1 MNDEN
6 GAERKNTSS
15 NSGGY
20 VIYILNWDPEIIMGK
35 KKKKK
40 RFHFLAKIHLGSFH
54 SKYSKE
60 RI

>member
-40 RFHFLAKIHLGSFH
+40 ISLPGKNSPGKFP
-54 SKYSKE
+54 
-60 RI
+60 